1 MITADHPL
9 IQLLALIDMV
19 WIEAEA
25 RTVKRGAPKHYS
37 EKTLFKVYLVSLL
50 KQLWAH
56 RSLGRYLA
64 SMPPVASACGLVHI
78 PDRRTLD
85 RRLAEIAPQAEAQ
98 IQALGL
104 VLSLEGVTDATVAAS
119 DGSAFATPGPVWHKA
134 DKAAGI
140 IPEGL
145 HGVDQEAD
153 WMQSTYHGWVY
164 GYKAHVSISVAPTT
178 VRVVLGACV
187 TGSACE
193 SHVLQARVNALPPL
207 LQFLLLDAGYDDGD
221 LIAGCAERGI
231 AVVAPL
237 SKPIGKSTPQDRRD
251 RAAYLA
257 SPQGKAR
264 YRQRG
269 SSIEPFFGTI
279 KDFFHLDPLPLQ
291 GKTNAASLILLALY
305 AWNLIVLFNFV
316 NDRPLGVVKP
326 LLDLLGFMPHPQLFG
341 NDPSCPTKTRNF
353 GWHLSRSAR

>member
-9 IQLLALIDMV
+9 VQLLALIDMV
-19 WIEAEA
+19 WLEAEPGQLQ
-25 RTVKRGAPKHYS
+25 RGGPKFYS
-37 EKTLFKVYLVSLL
+37 EKTMFKVYVVSLL

-56 RSLGRYLA
+56 RSVWRYLS
-64 SMPPVASACGLVHI
+64 SMPLVASACGLVCL

-85 RRLAEIAPQAEAQ
+85 RRLTEIAPQAEVQ

-104 VLSLEGVTDATVAAS
+104 TLSLEAVTDATLAAS
-119 DGSAFATPGPVWHKA
+119 DGSAFATPGPVWHKK

-140 IPEGL
+140 IPQGL
-145 HGVDQEAD
+145 HGVDVEAD
-153 WMQSTYHGWVY
+153 WIQSTYHGWVY
-164 GYKAHVSISVAPTT
+164 GYKAHVTISVAPTT

-193 SHVLQARVNALPPL
+193 SHVLQARVKDLPPL
-207 LQFLLLDAGYDDGD
+207 LHTLLLDAGYDEGE
-221 LIAGCAERGI
+221 LIAACAEHGI
-231 AVVAPL
+231 EVLAAL
-237 SKPIGKSTPQDRRD
+237 SKPLAESTPQARPD

-269 SSIEPFFGTI
+269 SSIAPFFGTV
-279 KDFFHLDPLPLQ
+279 KDFFHLDPLPRQ
-291 GKTNAASLILLALY
+291 GITNASVFILLALY

-316 NDRPLGVVKP
+316 NNRPLGAVKP
-326 LLDLLGFMPHPQLFG
+326 VLDVL
-341 NDPSCPTKTRNF
+341 
-353 GWHLSRSAR
+353 

>member
-19 WIEAEA
+19 WVETEPGQA
-25 RTVKRGAPKHYS
+25 KRGGPKFYS
-37 EKTLFKVYLVSLL
+37 EKTMFKVYVVSLL

-56 RSLGRYLA
+56 RSVWRYLS
-64 SMPPVASACGLVHI
+64 SMPVVAVACGLVRL

-104 VLSLEGVTDATVAAS
+104 ILSLEAVTDATVAAS
-119 DGSAFATPGPVWHKA
+119 DGSAFATPGPVWHKK

-140 IPEGL
+140 IPNGL

-153 WMQSTYHGWVY
+153 WIQSTYHGWVY
-164 GYKAHVSISVAPTT
+164 GYKAHVSISVAPTS
-178 VRVVLGACV
+178 VRVVLGATV

-193 SHVLQARVNALPPL
+193 SHVLQARVKSLPPL
-207 LQFLLLDAGYDDGD
+207 VRTLLLDAGYDDGD
-221 LIAGCAERGI
+221 LIDTCALSGI
-231 AVVAPL
+231 EVLAPL
-237 SKPIGKSTPQDRRD
+237 SKPVGKSTPQARRD

-257 SPQGKAR
+257 SPPGKAR

-269 SSIEPFFGTI
+269 SSIEPFFATI
-279 KDFFHLDPLPLQ
+279 KDFFHLDPLPRQ
-291 GKTNAASLILLALY
+291 GKTNASVFILLALY
-305 AWNLIVLFNFV
+305 AWDLIVLFNFIH
-316 NDRPLGVVKP
+316 DRPLGAVKP
-326 LLDLLGFMPHPQLFG
+326 VLDML
-341 NDPSCPTKTRNF
+341 
-353 GWHLSRSAR
+353 